1 MTDTRQNDEFGSANT
16 TRELASQPRFVLH
29 LVDVSDNDRGRDVDV
44 ANQIADVERH
54 TLLEPSTFCGERAS
68 QGVVGHLF
76 SQFRRELP
84 GGEDRSKEWPRPHG
98 SVRGNSLVCS

>member
-1 MTDTRQNDEFGSANT
+1 MTDARQDDEFGSANA

-29 LVDVSDNDRGRDVDV
+29 LVDVSDNNGGRDVDV

-68 QGVVGHLF
+68 QGVVGQTTW
-76 SQFRRELP
+76 S
-84 GGEDRSKEWPRPHG
+84 
-98 SVRGNSLVCS
+98 